1 MEHSALKPLVE
12 AAQQRID
19 AFAQQKLALDITR
32 GKPGREQLDLSLPIL
47 DILSV
52 EDIAAYQPDVRN
64 YGGID
69 GLAEMQQLF
78 REMTQ
83 ADAQAQVLV
92 GGNSSLNMMHDT
104 ISTYLRYGV
113 GEARPPWGKQQAKF
127 ICPVPGYDRHF
138 AVCEHLGIE
147 MIAVGM
153 DEHGPDMDAVETLVA
168 SDNSIKGMWC
178 VPKYSNPTG
187 ITYSDEVVRRLAA
200 METAAAGFRIFWDN
214 AYCVHHL
221 GAKRA
226 QLADIFAAC
235 REAGHPQRAVMFAST
250 SKITFAGSGVAAI
263 ISSAENIAWLKHHFG
278 FQTIGPDKVNQLRHI
293 RFFAQ
298 VGGVTAHMERHAALL
313 KPRFDTMLRR
323 LEDGLGGTGL
333 AQWTKPDGGYF
344 ISLDV
349 LPGCAKAVVAACAAL
364 GLKLTPAGSA
374 FPYGHDEQDRNIRI
388 APSFPSLDEVALAAD
403 VLVAV
408 VQKVCAEKLLA
419 QQG

>member
-1 MEHSALKPLVE
+1 MNEMVLEKIVAN
-12 AAQQRID
+12 AQSQID
-19 AFAQQKLALDITR
+19 DFANKKLALDITR
-32 GKPGREQLDLSLPIL
+32 GKPSQQQLDLSMSIL
-47 DILSV
+47 DILTA
-52 EDIAAYQPDVRN
+52 EDLCSYQPDVRN

-69 GLAEMQQLF
+69 GLDEMKELF
-78 REMTQ
+78 RRMT
-83 ADAQAQVLV
+83 DASSQESVLV

-104 ISTYLRYGV
+104 ISTYLRYGA

-138 AVCEHLGIE
+138 SVCEHLGID

-153 DEHGPDMDAVETLVA
+153 DENGPDMDAVEALVA

-187 ITYSDEVVRRLAA
+187 VTYSDEVVRRLAA
-200 METAAAGFRIFWDN
+200 METAADGFRIFWDN

-221 GAKRA
+221 GDEHA
-226 QLADIFAAC
+226 QLSDIFAAC
-235 REAGHPQRAVMFAST
+235 RESGHPQRVVMFAST

-263 ISSAENIAWLKHHFG
+263 ISSPENIAWLTKHFG

-293 RFFAQ
+293 RFFERF
-298 VGGVTAHMERHAALL
+298 GVEEHMQRHAELL
-313 KPRFDTMLRR
+313 RPRFATMLKR
-323 LEDGLGGTGL
+323 LEEGLGGTEL
-333 AQWTKPDGGYF
+333 AEWTNPKGGYF

-349 LPGCAKAVVAACAAL
+349 LPGCAKEVVAKCAEL

-374 FPYGHDEQDRNIRI
+374 FPYGRDEKDSNIRI
-388 APSFPSLDEVALAAD
+388 APSFPSLEDVAQAAD

-408 VQKVCAEKLLA
+408 VQKVCGEKKLLA
-419 QQG
+419 RR